1 MGYKVLKGGNN
12 RHTGGLKFSTK
23 KEEQVDV
30 PIVKAPS
37 FMSCDLRD
45 KPWEARAAR
54 VKELR
59 ASLKNIE
66 NDTSGKARA
75 RRGALEYSLSIFC
88 K

>member
-1 MGYKVLKGGNN
+1 MGNEVLKGGNN

-23 KEEQVDV
+23 KEEQVDM
-30 PIVKAPS
+30 PIVDAPS
-37 FMSCDLRD
+37 FVSCDLRD
-45 KPWEARAAR
+45 NPWEARAAR

-59 ASLKNIE
+59 ASLKNIK

-75 RRGALEYSLSIFC
+75 RRGELEYSLSILC